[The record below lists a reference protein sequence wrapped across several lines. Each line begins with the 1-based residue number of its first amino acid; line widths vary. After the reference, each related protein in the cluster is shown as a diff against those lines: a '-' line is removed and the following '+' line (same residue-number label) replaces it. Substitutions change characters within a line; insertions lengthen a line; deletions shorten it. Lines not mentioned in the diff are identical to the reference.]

1 MGVKEYKY
9 LTDALK
15 GEILILRGDLKKSNI
30 PIHIVTDKKLLAFL
44 PQDLVAGE
52 GGSSLQE
59 SILIDSSKPL
69 STTSSSS
76 LGSNKGNINVRK
88 RISLLNLDEDEMI
101 LKYCELRAKY
111 DNLIETSSQKIYELT
126 TESSVKMDT
135 VEDKENSKLI
145 IQKEKELIEK
155 YEIVLNE
162 KDKVIND
169 LKATIKDLTAENESK
184 QEMVNLNVEDI
195 NYLTERVEK
204 HSNII
209 C

>member
-15 GEILILRGDLKKSNI
+15 SEILILRGDLKKSNI

-44 PQDLVAGE
+44 PQDLIAGE
-52 GGSSLQE
+52 GSLEE
-59 SILIDSSKPL
+59 SILLDSSKPL
-69 STTSSSS
+69 STTTSSSFE
-76 LGSNKGNINVRK
+76 SNKGNINKRK

-111 DNLIETSSQKIYELT
+111 DNLIETSSQKIYELR
-126 TESSVKMDT
+126 TESDVKMDT
-135 VEDKENSKLI
+135 VEDKENTQLI

-169 LKATIKDLTAENESK
+169 LKATIKDLSAENESK